1 MDAIAGSQQK
11 SLGFVSVRK
20 RTEQGY
26 FGGYLIVNPT
36 ARPLEFHCTVPVQPT
51 RAQSILFGNTLEEFL
66 CGEQITR
73 ALLTK
78 AKLRP
83 QAVLVDTPAALCAR
97 HWFDLPILWLASSPQ
112 SNSNQSASKSN
123 PSSEHG
129 FVLPEL
135 HRHESEITSRELAGY
150 RFATLQTYQSDL
162 DALELILTAQDSPLS
177 ENRFEFD
184 EPFERIVEALSEA
197 HPRAKAG

>member
-51 RAQSILFGNTLEEFL
+51 RAQSILFGATLEEFL

-73 ALLTK
+73 ALLAK

-97 HWFDLPILWLASSPQ
+97 HWFDLPILWLDSSPLPK
-112 SNSNQSASKSN
+112 SKSN
-123 PSSEHG
+123 TSCEHD
-129 FVLPEL
+129 FLLPEL
-135 HRHESEITSRELAGY
+135 HRQDSEITSRNLAGF
-150 RFATLQTYQSDL
+150 RFGSLQTYESDL
-162 DALELILTAQDSPLS
+162 DALEQLLNAKDSPLS